1 MRLSESQ
8 SLWYSKKVMYDD
20 GLSIAFGAV
29 DVLFYMSLYIFL
41 NLMNRESFHENL
53 IVRGIIGTII
63 VDLISHWFVIFFES
77 EFTCT
82 EKYEQADLSLEGKFS
97 TNFLQTSARF
107 FISRVG
113 CFSRLKSG
121 ENA

>member
-82 EKYEQADLSLEGKFS
+82 EKYEQADLSLGGKFS
-97 TNFLQTSARF
+97 TNFLQTSAQF
-107 FISRVG
+107 LIGRVG
-113 CFSRLKSG
+113 CFS
-121 ENA
+121 